1 MSNPFYFGTD
11 ARRLFGIHN
20 ERSPGTGARLGVVL
34 CNPFGREAIR
44 AHRLYRVMA
53 DRLSR
58 AGCDVLRFDYYATGD
73 SAGEDGEVDLGG
85 FALDLLS
92 AHRELVRRA
101 GTEKIC
107 WLGMRLGAM
116 VVQRARESRPAG
128 LARTIL
134 WDPVFDGRDYL
145 DLLRRRHLEW
155 RTADEDP
162 IGDVAPVF
170 RNGDGE
176 YLDEAI
182 GFPIPRA
189 FCDQV
194 RAHRLATL
202 EAGPDRVNIVC
213 DPGTPEGRDVA
224 AFGRQA
230 PGVELDEAAHGTDWT
245 TEGDATGL
253 VPPKV
258 LAVLLAHAG
267 SLS

>member
-1 MSNPFYFGTD
+1 MNPFYFGTD
-11 ARRLFGIHN
+11 ERRLFGIHS
-20 ERSPGTGARLGVVL
+20 ERATDTPPKLGVVL

-58 AGCDVLRFDYYATGD
+58 AGCDVLRFDYFGTGD
-73 SAGEDGEVDLGG
+73 SAGEDGEVDLDG
-85 FALDLLS
+85 FALDLAT
-92 AHRELVRRA
+92 AHRELARRA
-101 GTEKIC
+101 GTGKIC

-116 VVQRARESRPAG
+116 VVQRARDSQPAE

-155 RTADEDP
+155 QTADQDP

-170 RNGDGE
+170 RDDDTA
-176 YLDEAI
+176 YLHEAI
-182 GFPIPRA
+182 GFPIPSA

-194 RAHRLATL
+194 RGHRLANLTP
-202 EAGPDRVNIVC
+202 GPDRVNIVC
-213 DPGTPEGRDVA
+213 DPGTEEGRSVA
-224 AFGRQA
+224 ALCRQT
-230 PGVELDEAAHGTDWT
+230 PGVGLDEAVHGTDWT

-267 SLS
+267 SVS